1 MTDRSDL
8 QWNKEEIAR
17 HLKSAVDSLTPDVL
31 SRIDLQTP
39 QEVYVE
45 RPKITKMYRRIRAVA
60 TVAAACLCVAILGG
74 GVAKFHNSRVES
86 VIGID
91 VNPSIELSVNRN
103 DKILKAKPL
112 NDDAVEIL
120 DDMNLKNVDLNI
132 AVNAV
137 IGSMVRHGY
146 FDEVENAILVTVSN
160 EDKNKAGLLRQD
172 VVSDIE
178 DSLEEHKVKAVVYDQ
193 QASVTDETKMLA
205 KKYGIS
211 YGKAYFLQELVK
223 ENDLSEEEMKAFAG
237 MTMEEIAKEIMERSY
252 TVRKDDGKEDREGT
266 LTGKTEDE
274 ENPYESSK
282 ESTEAS
288 AGSSVPGTVQESTSS
303 AIGTAP
309 SAETTASEEE
319 GTAESSGSKKVKIDY
334 VDYEYGL
341 LSVTFK
347 EKVRWKNPTVS
358 VTDEEGISYA
368 AKITD
373 TGSDSCEIEIEGISG
388 GMKCTFVLGG
398 VAPKKG
404 GSSGTVK
411 GYFDTPD
418 IAEGA
423 EEDDTDE
430 TEETTVP
437 VETEPLE
444 HTAAPVKEEASSE
457 KAHEK
462 PPVSLSGGE

>member
-39 QEVYVE
+39 QEIYVE
-45 RPKITKMYRRIRAVA
+45 GPKITKMYRRIRTVA

-103 DKILKAKPL
+103 DRILKAKPL

-160 EDKNKAGLLRQD
+160 EDKNKAGVLRQD

-193 QASVTDETKMLA
+193 QASVTDETKLLA

-223 ENDLSEEEMKAFAG
+223 ENDLSEQDMKAFAG

-252 TVRKDDGKEDREGT
+252 TVRKDDGKEGNEGT
-266 LTGKTEDE
+266 LTGKTENE

-288 AGSSVPGTVQESTSS
+288 AGSSNPGTVQESTSS
-303 AIGTAP
+303 EAGTAP

-319 GTAESSGSKKVKIDY
+319 TAESSGNKKVKIDF
-334 VDYEYGL
+334 VDYEHGL

-347 EKVRWKNPTVS
+347 EKVKWKTPTVS
-358 VTDEEGISYA
+358 VTDEEGVSYA

-373 TGSDSCEIEIEGISG
+373 TGSDSCEIEIKGLSG